1 MKLPEI
7 IDDNLPI
14 VMGIIV
20 CLIILFSSYCAQAQ
34 LMIVTSV
41 NKVTT
46 IAGEDLQPGEE
57 YEGDVCPG
65 TKRNHIN
72 ITDKLGIGYMVKDKI
87 IIGISKNS
95 DYYDVFARYNISN
108 NILADLWVTCEYDY
122 LHSSDDK
129 YTDHIDLGLMYSFEV
144 WNSFYLEPN
153 YTKSMKDGEEG
164 QFNIALSYIF

>member
-1 MKLPEI
+1 MKKINCYEVLI
-7 IDDNLPI
+7 WVFI
-14 VMGIIV
+14 VSVMLTIAIP
-20 CLIILFSSYCAQAQ
+20 AQAQ
-34 LMIVTSV
+34 LMIVTTINKTTSV
-41 NKVTT
+41 
-46 IAGEDLQPGEE
+46 AGEHLQPGEV
-57 YEGDVCPG
+57 YDLDVCPG

-72 ITDKLGIGYMVKDKI
+72 ITDKLGIGYMIKDKI

-108 NILADLWVTCEYDY
+108 NVLADLWVTCEYDY

-153 YTKSMKDGEEG
+153 YTKSMKEGNEG
-164 QFNIALSYIF
+164 QFNVALSYIF